1 MAYDE
6 NLARRIRN
14 LTEDRADISEKKMFG
29 GVCFF
34 LNGNMLCGVEVGRYM
49 FRVGKEQEVEALAK
63 PGASPMDLTGRPMG
77 GLVHVTGDA
86 CDGGKL
92 EEWLNMAE
100 RFVGA
105 LPPKKEKRNDE
116 KYKCN
121 QCD

>member
-6 NLARRIRN
+6 QLAQRIRDFVAN
-14 LTEDRADISEKKMFG
+14 RPEISERKMFG

-49 FRVGKEQEVEALAK
+49 FRVGKEQEPAALAK

-77 GLVHVTGDA
+77 GLVHVTEDA
-86 CDGGKL
+86 CKGNAL
-92 EEWLNMAE
+92 QEWLELAS

-105 LPPKKEKRNDE
+105 LPPKEKSG
-116 KYKCN
+116 KTG
-121 QCD
+121 

>member
-6 NLARRIRN
+6 TLAIRIRD
-14 LTEDRADISEKKMFG
+14 LTKHRPDISEKRMFG

-49 FRVGKEQEVEALAK
+49 FRVGKEQETEALEK

-77 GLVHVTGDA
+77 GLVHVTEKA
-86 CDGGKL
+86 CDGNTL
-92 EEWLNMAE
+92 EEWLAMAE

-105 LPPKKEKRNDE
+105 LPPKKPRK
-116 KYKCN
+116 K
-121 QCD
+121 